1 MDAFYASV
9 EQLDCPELKGKPV
22 AVGGGTQRGVVAAA
36 SYEARKYGVKSAMSN
51 GEALRRCPQLIFI
64 KPRFQRYKEISQK
77 LMALFREYTDLVEP
91 LSIDEAFLDVT
102 DNKKQEPYAM
112 AIAEEIRRRVK
123 KEFGLTVSAGV
134 SYNKFLAKT
143 ASDVNKPDGMFV
155 ITPRRALQ
163 FLDLLPIR
171 KFYGVG
177 EVTAKKMMRLGI
189 EKGRDLREFSERDL
203 VRHFGKVGHFY
214 YGIVRGEDNRPVLS
228 HRERKSVGT
237 EETFL
242 SDITDRVQ
250 VIEAL
255 SELANELHRRVRAK
269 KVGGYTITLKV
280 KYSDF
285 RKISRSRT
293 YTQPL
298 SRKSDI
304 ENAALFLW
312 DKISLREGIRL
323 LGITLSK
330 LEYEN
335 PEVKKI
341 PHQRDLFAEF

>member
-112 AIAEEIRRRVK
+112 AIAEEIRERVK

-155 ITPRRALQ
+155 ITPKRAQQ
-163 FLDLLPIR
+163 FFDLLPIR

-189 EKGRDLREFSERDL
+189 EKGRDLREFPERDL
-203 VRHFGKVGHFY
+203 VHHFGKMGHFY
-214 YGIVRGEDNRPVLS
+214 YGIVRGEDNRPVLP

-255 SELANELHRRVRAK
+255 SELSNELHRRVSAK
-269 KVGGYTITLKV
+269 KMGGCTITLKV

-285 RKISRSRT
+285 CKISRSRT

-298 SRKSDI
+298 LRKSDI

-330 LEYEN
+330 LEYLELDMKM
-335 PEVKKI
+335 PVQK
-341 PHQRDLFAEF
+341 DLFTDI